1 MLLPEPLRRNAVSV
15 GAAAGLL
22 LGLAGGLAWPLPR
35 AQGPASGELR
45 LAVPP
50 RSALER
56 YSEADFAALR
66 SGTLWS
72 GSGAAQA
79 GSSKM
84 TTWRLLGVVLRP
96 AGVALIQADNRQM
109 RVAVGAALP
118 DGGTLLAVR
127 ADSVEFQ
134 QGQCNYRRAL
144 YSPADQPLPGDGCPS
159 APNNDAAS
167 RPAGN

>member
-1 MLLPEPLRRNAVSV
+1 MLLPEPLRRNAVVV
-15 GAAAGLL
+15 GAAAGVL
-22 LGLAGGLAWPLPR
+22 LGLVGGLSWPLPR
-35 AQGPASGELR
+35 VQGSASGEIR

-56 YSEADFAALR
+56 YSDADFAALR
-66 SGTLWS
+66 SGTLWT

-79 GSSKM
+79 GAPKM
-84 TTWRLLGVVLRP
+84 STWRLVGVVLRP
-96 AGVALIQADNRQM
+96 AGVALIQADNRQL
-109 RVAVGAALP
+109 RAGVGDALP

-127 ADSVEFQ
+127 ADSVEFK

-144 YSPADQPLPGDGCPS
+144 YSPADQPLPSDGCPS
-159 APNNDAAS
+159 ATNNNAAS

>member
-1 MLLPEPLRRNAVSV
+1 MLLPEPLRRNAVFV

-35 AQGPASGELR
+35 VPGPTGGEIR

-72 GSGAAQA
+72 GSGATQA
-79 GSSKM
+79 GSRKIS
-84 TTWRLLGVVLRP
+84 TWRLLGVVLRP
-96 AGVALIQADNRQM
+96 AAVALIQAGNRQL
-109 RVAVGAALP
+109 RIGVGEGLP

-144 YSPADQPLPGDGCPS
+144 YSPADQPLPSDGCPS
-159 APNNDAAS
+159 APNNDAAN